1 MDTTGSH
8 PHGRKIKSGRKWVLM
23 NARKRKVLVR
33 TAHAKVGVSLCVL
46 ARRYGINKFFVEK
59 MIKEEGLAYQKRCM
73 APLVAFNHAETQKRG
88 IRRLARGTMR
98 AKENLDVA
106 MDDDTYFTFTGSEM
120 SANSGY

>member
-8 PHGRKIKSGRKWVLM
+8 PHGGKIKSGRKWVLM

-59 MIKEEGLAYQKRCM
+59 NDQGGRTGISEEVHGTFGHLQPRG
-73 APLVAFNHAETQKRG
+73 NAEKGDSPTSTRYNARKG
-88 IRRLARGTMR
+88 EFGRRDG
-98 AKENLDVA
+98 
-106 MDDDTYFTFTGSEM
+106 
-120 SANSGY
+120 